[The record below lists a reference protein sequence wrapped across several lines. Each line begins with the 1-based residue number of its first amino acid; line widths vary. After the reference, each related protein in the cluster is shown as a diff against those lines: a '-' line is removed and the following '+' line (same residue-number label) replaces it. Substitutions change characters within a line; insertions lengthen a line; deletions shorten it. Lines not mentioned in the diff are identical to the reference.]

1 MKKQTEEKLIKYL
14 RSLILRI
21 MIVIVLFLIMGIM
34 SFTSYSEDHK
44 TSAILT
50 CLGASNDEIKQIYL
64 NESLLIGLIS
74 ILFSLISSF
83 GLSYLINII
92 IGNLVGLKNLIAIPI
107 YSFLNIPLLF
117 PLLAIVIGL
126 LFSMLVTII
135 PIAFSKK
142 ISLKEELQT
151 L

>member
-83 GLSYLINII
+83 GLSYL
-92 IGNLVGLKNLIAIPI
+92 A
-107 YSFLNIPLLF
+107 SS
-117 PLLAIVIGL
+117 LA
-126 LFSMLVTII
+126 S
-135 PIAFSKK
+135 
-142 ISLKEELQT
+142 
-151 L
+151 